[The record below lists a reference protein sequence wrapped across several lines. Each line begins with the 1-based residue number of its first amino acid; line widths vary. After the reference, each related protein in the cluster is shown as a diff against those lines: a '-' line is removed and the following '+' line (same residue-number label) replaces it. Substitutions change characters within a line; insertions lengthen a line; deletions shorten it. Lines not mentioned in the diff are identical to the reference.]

1 MYIVGI
7 TGMNLEDKKNKTWG
21 EKIAASA
28 NRTMQK
34 ESQKAKDKAKK

>member
-7 TGMNLEDKKNKTWG
+7 TGMNLEDKKKKSFG

-28 NRTMQK
+28 TRTMQK
-34 ESQKAKDKAKK
+34 ESKKAKEKANK